1 MKCRLAFAGELKPGP
16 GAGGAGRKGP
26 VRDPFEID
34 RGSTPTRETGPVPL
48 DAPPIGSRETEPV
61 REEPK
66 LGSGEFDEPPDWA
79 KKPELAAPPPDLDDA
94 FDGGLDLGGYE
105 IDDAAG
111 AAPGR
116 GPAVSDAFQ
125 VMTGSSIMGG
135 SDEPGGKKRRRKS
148 RARGPEPSPMGGVDG
163 LPPDLDPFGLVDT
176 SSPSDVFAARQA
188 EPQTRKRRSLSKP
201 KSARKPSKPLPVR
214 PAPKRRDAP
223 GTPGQ
228 PPAAY
233 SPPGPAA
240 PQMRAPDRPTYQGPP
255 PVQAAPLGAPLG
267 EGAGPAPIKR
277 PVPRDVASHAAP
289 PGAPKPARARPSMP
303 KIDWSF
309 LARAKLLVRP
319 KAIVGELGAVLVVVA
334 LGYLLFGG
342 NYFSSQAQ
350 MIAGGAQTAM
360 AGAASYHV
368 QAEVLMQ
375 TEKAGTIQKAVSADI
390 VKDKDL
396 HAVYGAARLIPSAEY
411 VTVGAKTYARNGAG
425 AWSLSTD
432 LSNPDFSSMSI
443 FAGASGIRVI
453 DKQVMEGVECDHL
466 GFDSK
471 PTFALSL
478 FPGVSSTPSTSVH
491 TEIWVDPQQK
501 YIKHVR
507 LDASD
512 LETGKLGKF
521 NCHVEASI
529 SGYNAPVQIAPPM

>member
-1 MKCRLAFAGELKPGP
+1 MKCRLAFEGQLKPGP

-111 AAPGR
+111 ATPGR

-125 VMTGSSIMGG
+125 VMTGGTIMGG
-135 SDEPGGKKRRRKS
+135 HDEPTGRKRKRKS

-163 LPPDLDPFGLVDT
+163 LPPDLDPFRLSDI
-176 SSPSDVFAARQA
+176 SSPSDVFAGRQA
-188 EPQTRKRRSLSKP
+188 EPQTRKRRSRSKP
-201 KSARKPSKPLPVR
+201 KSAREPAKPLPVR
-214 PAPKRRDAP
+214 PAPRRPDAADTSGP
-223 GTPGQ
+223 SPS
-228 PPAAY
+228 AY
-233 SPPGPAA
+233 SPPGPSA
-240 PQMRAPDRPTYQGPP
+240 PERAPDRPAYQGPP
-255 PVQAAPLGAPLG
+255 PALGAPLG
-267 EGAGPAPIKR
+267 EGAGPAPVKR

-289 PGAPKPARARPSMP
+289 PKAPRPARNMPSMP
-303 KIDWSF
+303 KVDWSF
-309 LARAKLLVRP
+309 LARAKLLLRP

-350 MIAGGAQTAM
+350 VIAGGAQSAM

-396 HAVYGAARLIPSAEY
+396 RAVYGAARLIPSAEY
-411 VTVGAKTYARNGAG
+411 ITVGAKTYSKSSSG

-432 LSNPDFSSMSI
+432 LSNPDFSSMSL
-443 FAGASGIRVI
+443 FAGASAIRVM

-466 GFDSK
+466 AFDSK